1 MSLQQLQSEIEK
13 KAEDEATRILHA
25 ANQEAQKIVAE
36 AETKA
41 SSVRGERTAALKRE
55 LDAQEKAQLAIA
67 RMERKGELLQ
77 VKANW
82 AKRIFDEA
90 EKKLGEMAQER
101 GREYHELLNNLVLE
115 GIKKI
120 DGTKFIVEVN
130 SRDKEI
136 VKPIL
141 NTITQKAGKIK
152 NSEIVL
158 RMESLQS
165 RTIGCADNHG
175 SNEQG
180 QRQIAFGINDFSAG
194 EGDVVPSIG
203 GKQRPH
209 ERHADNRER
218 CQTPRR
224 RRPRGCRVGR
234 RRRCATNPP

>member
-1 MSLQQLQSEIEK
+1 M
-13 KAEDEATRILHA
+13 
-25 ANQEAQKIVAE
+25 
-36 AETKA
+36 
-41 SSVRGERTAALKRE
+41 KRE

-165 RTIGCADNHG
+165 RTIGGVVVSTEDRTQYFNNTLEALLSTVARAIEG
-175 SNEQG
+175 TVYKILFGTGVNE
-180 QRQIAFGINDFSAG
+180 
-194 EGDVVPSIG
+194 
-203 GKQRPH
+203 
-209 ERHADNRER
+209 
-218 CQTPRR
+218 
-224 RRPRGCRVGR
+224 
-234 RRRCATNPP
+234 

>member
-165 RTIGCADNHG
+165 RTIGGVVVSTEDRTQYFNNTLEVRLSTVAARTIEG
-175 SNEQG
+175 TVYKILFGTGVNE
-180 QRQIAFGINDFSAG
+180 
-194 EGDVVPSIG
+194 
-203 GKQRPH
+203 
-209 ERHADNRER
+209 
-218 CQTPRR
+218 
-224 RRPRGCRVGR
+224 
-234 RRRCATNPP
+234 

>member
-165 RTIGCADNHG
+165 RTIGGVVVSTEDRTQYFNNTLEARLSTVARAIEG
-175 SNEQG
+175 TVYKILFGTGVNE
-180 QRQIAFGINDFSAG
+180 
-194 EGDVVPSIG
+194 
-203 GKQRPH
+203 
-209 ERHADNRER
+209 
-218 CQTPRR
+218 
-224 RRPRGCRVGR
+224 
-234 RRRCATNPP
+234 

>member
-165 RTIGCADNHG
+165 RTIGGVVVSTEDRTQYFNNTLEARLSTVARTIEG
-175 SNEQG
+175 TVYKILFGTGVNE
-180 QRQIAFGINDFSAG
+180 
-194 EGDVVPSIG
+194 
-203 GKQRPH
+203 
-209 ERHADNRER
+209 
-218 CQTPRR
+218 
-224 RRPRGCRVGR
+224 
-234 RRRCATNPP
+234 